1 MDNSFNDT
9 FNSFKR
15 QTWQSKNIKPIDI
28 LFKLASDA
36 LGTFVE
42 IVDKNLNPVEVNYQA
57 YTGEVR
63 NVLRQIESI
72 REREA
77 FVIEWGKEQGSL
89 YLSEH

>member
-1 MDNSFNDT
+1 MNNSFNDT